1 MLDRFLSRIFSSW
14 LMFAILAV
22 ALTLSTLDSR
32 EAKAQPDLAEF
43 PFHHAGQFI
52 VDASGRVVLFHGVN
66 LVNKFPPYTPSAAG
80 FQEVDAKLMAD
91 AGWNVV
97 RLGVLHSGVEP
108 SPGNYDE
115 SYLDR
120 IEESVALL
128 GRHGIFSLLD
138 FHQDIYGPVFT
149 GDGLPPWA
157 TLTDNLPLKPSHGF
171 PNDYFELPALQ
182 RAFDH
187 FWKNSQG
194 PGQVGLQDR
203 YAAACGHVA
212 KRFASNRWVMG
223 YDLFNEPFP
232 GSNWQACNYT
242 AGCADFDQALGAFM
256 EKTAKAIANIDSIH
270 MIFYEPVVLFDF
282 GIPTNLT
289 GLAGD
294 RVGMSFHDY
303 LSKNFNLPIQN
314 ALSHSRKTKV
324 ALFMTEFVAS
334 VDPAP
339 VIKVA
344 NLADSSFLSWVYWAY
359 ANKTPFKIVS
369 PGLPATPAQ
378 QGVVL
383 DLSKAREG
391 ANLNR
396 PILQALTRPYPVA
409 IAGTPINVGFDPVKQ
424 VFHLEYRTSGV
435 DSTLR
440 SQETV
445 IVMPTSLYPKGY
457 HVEVSG
463 AKVISA
469 KGAKFLQLVGEGEKN
484 KVTVSVSPIQ

>member
-1 MLDRFLSRIFSSW
+1 MLVRFLSWFFSSW
-14 LMFAILAV
+14 LVFAILMGV
-22 ALTLSTLDSR
+22 LTLAALDFR
-32 EAKAQPDLAEF
+32 EAKAQPNLAEF

-97 RLGVLHSGVEP
+97 RLGVLYSGLEP

-187 FWKNSQG
+187 FWKNSKG

-203 YAAACGHVA
+203 YAAACGRVA
-212 KRFASNRWVMG
+212 QRFASNRWVMG

-232 GSNWQACNYT
+232 GSDWKACNYT
-242 AGCADFDQALGAFM
+242 AGCADFDRALGAFM
-256 EKTAKAIANIDSIH
+256 QKTGEAIANVDSAH

-294 RVGMSFHDY
+294 RVGMSFHNY

-314 ALSHSRKTKV
+314 ALSHSRKTKA
-324 ALFMTEFVAS
+324 ALFMTEFGAS

-339 VIKVA
+339 VIEVA
-344 NLADSSFLSWVYWAY
+344 NLADSSFLPWIYWAY
-359 ANKTPFKIVS
+359 ANKTPFKIVA
-369 PGLPATPAQ
+369 PGLPPTPEQ

-396 PILQALTRPYPVA
+396 PILQALTRPYPAA
-409 IAGTPINVGFDPVKQ
+409 IAGTPINIGFDPAKQ
-424 VFHLEYRTSGV
+424 IFRLEYRGTGV

-457 HVEVSG
+457 RVEVSG
-463 AKVISA
+463 AKVTSL
-469 KGAKFLQLVGEGEKN
+469 KGAKFLQLISEGEKN